1 MPGFLAASQS
11 ANLVTMTKTYLAV
24 SAIAGSFTEE
34 AARHYLA
41 ESKTQADLVYVGT
54 ARGAFE
60 AVATGKAGLGIIPIR
75 NSNAGFVLE
84 NMQAA
89 ADFLYRIEHV
99 FSIPIHQ
106 NLMTRP
112 GTKPAGVTEIVSQ
125 LPALTQCGVYL
136 KRHWAHVPRREYVD
150 TALAAKDL
158 AEGKLPATAAVIA
171 SRAAA
176 DLYHLEIIA
185 PGIQTDRD
193 NYTDFMV
200 IGPHR

>member
-1 MPGFLAASQS
+1 
-11 ANLVTMTKTYLAV
+11 MTNAKTNIAI

-41 ESKTQADLVYVGT
+41 KSHQTAELSYVGT
-54 ARGAFE
+54 AHGAFQ
-60 AVATGKAGLGIIPIR
+60 AVARGQAELGIIPIR

-89 ADFLYRIEHV
+89 ADFLYRIVQV

-106 NLMTRP
+106 NLLILP
-112 GTKPAGVTEIVSQ
+112 DTKPASVTEIVSQ
-125 LPALTQCGVYL
+125 LPALTQCSAYL
-136 KRHWAHVPRREYVD
+136 KHHWSHAPQREYAD

-158 AEGKLPATAAVIA
+158 AAGRLPATAAVIA
-171 SRAAA
+171 SSAAA
-176 DLYHLEIIA
+176 ELYHLEILA
-185 PGIQTDRD
+185 AGIQTDHN

-200 IGPHR
+200 ISQHS

>member
-1 MPGFLAASQS
+1 
-11 ANLVTMTKTYLAV
+11 MTKTSLAV

-34 AARHYLA
+34 AAQHYLK
-41 ESKTQADLVYVGT
+41 ESDLIYVGT
-54 ARGAFE
+54 ARAAFQ
-60 AVATGKAGLGIIPIR
+60 AVATGEAKLAVIPIR

-84 NMQAA
+84 NLQAA
-89 ADFLYRIEHV
+89 ADFLYRIVHV

-106 NLMTRP
+106 NLLVKP
-112 GTKPAGVTEIVSQ
+112 GTKPTRITEIVSQ

-136 KRHWAHVPRREYVD
+136 KHHWAHMPHREYTD

-158 AEGKLPATAAVIA
+158 AGGQLSATAAVIA

-176 DLYHLEIIA
+176 ELYNLEILA
-185 PGIQTDRD
+185 AGIQTDRD

-200 IGPHR
+200 ISPHR

>member
-1 MPGFLAASQS
+1 MSRPTLAI
-11 ANLVTMTKTYLAV
+11 

-34 AARHYLA
+34 AARHYLKESNTEA
-41 ESKTQADLVYVGT
+41 ELVFVGT
-54 ARGAFE
+54 AHGAFE
-60 AVATGKAGLGIIPIR
+60 AVARGKANLGIVPIR

-84 NMQAA
+84 NMQAS
-89 ADFLYRIEHV
+89 ADFTYKIVHV

-106 NLMTRP
+106 NLMVRP
-112 GTKPAGVTEIVSQ
+112 GTKEAAVTEIVSQ

-136 KRHWAHVPRREYVD
+136 KRHWSQVPRREYED

-171 SRAAA
+171 ARAAA
-176 DLYHLEIIA
+176 ELYHLEILA

-200 IGPHR
+200 IGPHE